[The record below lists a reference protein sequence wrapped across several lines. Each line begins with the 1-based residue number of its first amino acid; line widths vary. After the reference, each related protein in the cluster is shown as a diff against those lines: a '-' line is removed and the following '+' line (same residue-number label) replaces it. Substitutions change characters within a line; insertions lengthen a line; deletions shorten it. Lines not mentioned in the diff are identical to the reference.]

1 MMKMLW
7 LFFVLAPSWLLAQQN
22 HSFARKYVA
31 GEKYRYKMTTEY
43 SQNNEWKSTTEAVC
57 ELTVIKDSNNIPY
70 DEIRWL
76 SKKTFSATDTT
87 DETKEATLVKP
98 YRISLDPKG
107 TMAIPT
113 IEQPGMTGP
122 ITDFNT
128 FFVAISPQMNVA
140 TLQHTGDNV
149 LAQPAVKGNF
159 SNGKN
164 ILKGEDC
171 LCVSLSLLDNA
182 RDKVV
187 LLTTFTP
194 PGRSC
199 LTYLS
204 DDMKRPVIKDTMNNF
219 QMVMPAGNDKFNVQY
234 GREFFN
240 ITSTIKKRDG
250 KIQEAT
256 MINELK
262 LKLKLNC
269 DNTYKACLSEMP
281 FSIQRTVTI
290 ELLH

>member
-1 MMKMLW
+1 M
-7 LFFVLAPSWLLAQQN
+7 
-22 HSFARKYVA
+22 
-31 GEKYRYKMTTEY
+31 
-43 SQNNEWKSTTEAVC
+43 
-57 ELTVIKDSNNIPY
+57 
-70 DEIRWL
+70 
-76 SKKTFSATDTT
+76 
-87 DETKEATLVKP
+87 
-98 YRISLDPKG
+98 
-107 TMAIPT
+107 
-113 IEQPGMTGP
+113 IEQPGMTGA

-128 FFVAISPQMNVA
+128 FFVAVSPQMNVA

-159 SNGKN
+159 SNGKT

-171 LCVSLSLLDNA
+171 LSVSLSLLDNA

-194 PGRSC
+194 PARSC
-199 LTYLS
+199 LTYIS

-269 DNTYKACLSEMP
+269 DNTYKACLSELP